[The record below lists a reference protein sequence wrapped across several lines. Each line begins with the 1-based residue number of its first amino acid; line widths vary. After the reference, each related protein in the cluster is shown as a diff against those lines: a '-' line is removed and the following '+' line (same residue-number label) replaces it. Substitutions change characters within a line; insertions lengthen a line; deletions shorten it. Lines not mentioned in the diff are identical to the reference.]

1 MVSPLIDGTLSGGAG
16 WRKVCHRFAV
26 VRQGGHAVRDGKIF
40 SVVAHN
46 NSKDNIYV
54 QSARLNGRKYTKSY
68 VDFPDIVAGG
78 TLELFMG
85 SKPSKF
91 GTSKKD
97 RP

>member
-1 MVSPLIDGTLSGGAG
+1 MGLYQVAPAGGRYVIGSPLFD
-16 WRKVCHRFAV
+16 RVDMR
-26 VRQGGHAVRDGKIF
+26 VRVGKTF

-91 GTSKKD
+91 GKAKKD